1 MSNSTLAEE
10 KTEARPPRP
19 ARRFVRAWVPVV
31 VWLMVIALESTPFM
45 GADHTSGP
53 LQRFFELFHGPF
65 TSREWWH
72 WHMAIR
78 KTGHV
83 VGYGILSILF
93 FRAFWMTFRPHAV
106 LVARKLAAHPFSIAA
121 TFLVASADEFHQTFL
136 PNRTG
141 VFSDVLIDTAG
152 ALIGQILILI
162 WMGNKT
168 QP

>member
-1 MSNSTLAEE
+1 MSN
-10 KTEARPPRP
+10 RP
-19 ARRFVRAWVPVV
+19 RRSLLYWVGIWFPV
-31 VWLMVIALESTPFM
+31 LLGIGVIVLESTEWF